1 MDKVVP
7 AQGTLFTTNQQDQ
20 REVKSWGGGGGIQV
34 EEPKSTRNLEM
45 TSVMDISCVHNGG
58 AQKTGQRAH

>member
-20 REVKSWGGGGGIQV
+20 REVESWGGGGVHV

-45 TSVMDISCVHNGG
+45 MSVMDISCVHNGG